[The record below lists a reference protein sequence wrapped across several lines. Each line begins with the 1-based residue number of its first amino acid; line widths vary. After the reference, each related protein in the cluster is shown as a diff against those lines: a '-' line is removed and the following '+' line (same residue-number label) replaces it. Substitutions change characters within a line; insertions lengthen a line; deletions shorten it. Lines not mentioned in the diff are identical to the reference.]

1 MKLAFT
7 VLALSTVA
15 AAQTTATKPVTHHH
29 TASATSA
36 VVVNPPGAPKVV
48 GVPKTLFALKYI
60 DIKIGTGPVATTH
73 KWYTVHYTGWLPD
86 GKKFDSSVD
95 RKEPF
100 VFPYGAHRVIIGWD
114 TGFEGM
120 RVGGKRRLYVPWE
133 LAYGELGM
141 PARGAGDSGMPPKQD
156 LIFDVELLGIS
167 DTPPESMMP
176 KPVPSPSATPKPATP
191 APPPAPGAPGT
202 TPAPAP
208 KPAEPQQPPTPPP
221 SAQ

>member
-29 TASATSA
+29 TASTTSA
-36 VVVNPPGAPKVV
+36 AVVNPPGAPKVV
-48 GVPKTLFALKYI
+48 GIPKTLYALKYI
-60 DIKIGTGPVATTH
+60 DITIGTGPVATTH

-141 PARGAGDSGMPPKQD
+141 PARTPADPGMPAKQD
-156 LIFDVELLGIS
+156 LIFDLELLGIS

-176 KPVPSPSATPKPATP
+176 KPAPATP
-191 APPPAPGAPGT
+191 APPAGEAKPAAPSAPAT

-208 KPAEPQQPPTPPP
+208 KPAEPQQPTTPPP

>member
-29 TASATSA
+29 TASTTSA
-36 VVVNPPGAPKVV
+36 AVVNPPGAPKVV
-48 GVPKTLFALKYI
+48 GIPKTLYALKYI
-60 DIKIGTGPVATTH
+60 DITIGTGPVATTH
-73 KWYTVHYTGWLPD
+73 KWYTVQYTGWLPD

-141 PARGAGDSGMPPKQD
+141 PARTPADPGMPAKQD
-156 LIFDVELLGIS
+156 LIFDLELLGIS

-176 KPVPSPSATPKPATP
+176 KPAAAPATP
-191 APPPAPGAPGT
+191 APPAGEAKPAAPSAPAT

-208 KPAEPQQPPTPPP
+208 KPAEPQQPTTPPP

>member
-29 TASATSA
+29 TAATTSA
-36 VVVNPPGAPKVV
+36 VVVNPPGAPKVI
-48 GVPKTLFALKYI
+48 GVPKTLYALKYI
-60 DIKIGTGPVATTH
+60 DITIGTGPVAATH

-141 PARGAGDSGMPPKQD
+141 PARSAADAGMPPKQD

-176 KPVPSPSATPKPATP
+176 KPAPAPATP
-191 APPPAPGAPGT
+191 APPAGETKPAAPSAPAT

-208 KPAEPQQPPTPPP
+208 KPAEPQQPTTPPP